1 MYSDLDR
8 PLAIKQ
14 SMVQQFLTGS
24 STFLI
29 RPIILPA
36 SLGLAVLASGNLA
49 LRREMFPFGDHA

>member
-29 RPIILPA
+29 RPIIPA